1 MVVTGSMGERIA
13 MYRRRRGLSQAA
25 LAGLVGRSESWLS
38 QVERGIRSV
47 DRLSVVADLSRVL
60 KVDAGVL
67 IGRPWDVAP
76 NGGADVDALADVR
89 AYFSRYDRLLSGDV
103 DPMPEN
109 ELRTRAV
116 QGHQLYQG
124 AEYRRLA
131 HDLPA
136 LLEDADSV
144 WRPGRGGA
152 TVEATLNYVA
162 IFVVAAKLLTK
173 LGASD
178 LAMVAADRAA
188 TGAMCAESS
197 AARGLAGYQIACAM
211 LAANRPDDAEH
222 LAVGLAEELTATAR
236 SDDPSLVS
244 VAGAL
249 WLIAGVIAARKA
261 ERFEAKSRLDEAARL
276 AGLLGEDRNDL
287 WTAFGPT
294 NVAIHRVSVAAEL
307 GDPGGALDAAADVH
321 PDRLSDALASR
332 RAQMHL
338 DLAWAQSQRKRDAE
352 AVLHLMEAEQ
362 VAPEAVYYNLLVR
375 EMVREM
381 LTRGT
386 RSQTSALDRLAVR
399 AGVLQ

>member
-1 MVVTGSMGERIA
+1 MVTGSMGERIA
-13 MYRRRRGLSQAA
+13 MYRRRRGLSQAV

-60 KVDAGVL
+60 KVDAGTL
-67 IGRPWDVAP
+67 IGRPWEVAP
-76 NGGADVDALADVR
+76 NGGSDVDALADVR
-89 AYFSRYDRLLSGDV
+89 AYFSRYDRLMVGEV
-103 DPMPEN
+103 DALPDD
-109 ELRTRAV
+109 ELRQRAV
-116 QGHQLYQG
+116 DGHRLYQA

-131 HDLPA
+131 HELPG
-136 LLEDADSV
+136 LMQDADSV
-144 WRPGRGGA
+144 WRPGCGPS

-162 IFVVAAKLLTK
+162 VFVVAAKLLTK

-188 TGAMCAESS
+188 TGAMCADSK

-211 LAANRPDDAEH
+211 LAANRPEDAEH
-222 LAVGLAEELTATAR
+222 LAVGLAEELTSHAR

-261 ERFEAKSRLDEAARL
+261 DRHESESRLDEAHRL
-276 AGLLGEDRNDL
+276 AALLGEDRNDL

-294 NVAIHRVSVAAEL
+294 NVAIHRVSAAAEL
-307 GDPGGALDAAADVH
+307 GDPGAALDAAADVH
-321 PDRLSDALASR
+321 PERFPEGLASR

-375 EMVREM
+375 EMIREM
-381 LTRGT
+381 LTRGN
-386 RSQTSALDRLAVR
+386 RSQTSALDKLAVR
-399 AGVLQ
+399 AGVLT

>member
-1 MVVTGSMGERIA
+1 MVTGSIGERIA

-60 KVDAGVL
+60 KVDAGTL
-67 IGRPWDVAP
+67 IGRPWEVAP
-76 NGGADVDALADVR
+76 NGGGDVDALADVR
-89 AYFSRYDRLLSGDV
+89 GYFSRYDRLLTGEADALAS
-103 DPMPEN
+103 E
-109 ELRTRAV
+109 ELRARAV
-116 QGHQLYQG
+116 EGHRLYQA

-131 HDLPA
+131 RELPG
-136 LLEDADSV
+136 LLQDADSV
-144 WRPGRGGA
+144 WRPGQGGS

-188 TGAMCAESS
+188 TGAMCAESN
-197 AARGLAGYQIACAM
+197 AARGLAGYQITCAM

-222 LAVGLAEELTATAR
+222 LAVGLAEELSAVAR

-261 ERFEAKSRLDEAARL
+261 DRYESAARLDEADRL
-276 AGLLGEDRNDL
+276 AALIGEDRNDL

-294 NVAIHRVSVAAEL
+294 NVAIHRVSAAAEL
-307 GDPGGALDAAADVH
+307 GDPGAALDAAAEVQ
-321 PDRLSDALASR
+321 PERFPEGLASR

-375 EMVREM
+375 EMIREM
-381 LTRGT
+381 LTRGN
-386 RSQTSALDRLAVR
+386 RSQTSALDKLAVR
-399 AGVLQ
+399 AGVLT